1 MQIYRFI
8 FLSQTPGK
16 PFAIPKGIFSDSV
29 DLYWEKSEKKVD
41 YYQIRYKTRNGQEK
55 WKSAETGDDQNK
67 ITITGLMANT
77 IYIFQVR
84 RVFQD
89 QEGKYGPASD
99 DVCTTESLAT
109 YLLEFAEHVAN
120 VNPKKYQLLVEELKD
135 SRNPDAKTK
144 QVILG
149 KF

>member
-1 MQIYRFI
+1 M
-8 FLSQTPGK
+8 
-16 PFAIPKGIFSDSV
+16 GIFSDSV
-29 DLYWEKSEKKVD
+29 DLYWGKSEKIVD

-55 WKSAETGDDQNK
+55 WKFTETDDDQNK

-77 IYIFQVR
+77 NYIFQVR

-109 YLLEFAEHVAN
+109 YLHGIAKQVAN
-120 VNPKKYQLLVEELKD
+120 GNPNKYQLLVEELKD

>member
-1 MQIYRFI
+1 M
-8 FLSQTPGK
+8 
-16 PFAIPKGIFSDSV
+16 
-29 DLYWEKSEKKVD
+29 D

-77 IYIFQVR
+77 KYIFQVR

-120 VNPKKYQLLVEELKD
+120 VNPKKYHLLVEELKD